1 MLNFLG
7 LFSVGFGYFLNSI
20 VCLARCIKYVEFS
33 LDSKS
38 AAFPN
43 SLLIMGGPD
52 VQGVLGMN
60 HMQVTLLL
68 FQSLKDLQ
76 TLHETKVKHLMVC
89 DLEATY
95 ASLFGDKV
103 TKL

>member
-1 MLNFLG
+1 
-7 LFSVGFGYFLNSI
+7 
-20 VCLARCIKYVEFS
+20 
-33 LDSKS
+33 
-38 AAFPN
+38 
-43 SLLIMGGPD
+43 MGGPD
-52 VQGVLGMN
+52 IQGLLGMK